1 MLAIVAVVKV
11 CLHVVA
17 DRPIVYGQKA
27 LDFRA
32 ALSKLSDDT
41 VILYWHPAKPSSAIA
56 FITATRKE
64 ILAQKKANAI
74 DALIKSKLLTQ
85 DEQALQSFLWWSL
98 TVPPD
103 FDSRIRG
110 RLPDSADQA
119 TFKSVVGQAACWVL
133 SETSKS
139 E

>member
-1 MLAIVAVVKV
+1 MLQ
-11 CLHVVA
+11 L
-17 DRPIVYGQKA
+17 GQKA

-41 VILYWHPAKPSSAIA
+41 VILYWHPAEPSSAIA

-64 ILAQKKANAI
+64 ILAQKRADAI
-74 DALIKSKLLTQ
+74 DALIKSKLLTK
-85 DEQALQSFLWWSL
+85 DEQALQSYLWWSL

-119 TFKSVVGQAACWVL
+119 TFKSVGGQAACWVL
-133 SETSKS
+133 SEISKS